1 MNFHPPVILKIGNMN
16 LNLADKWIGH
26 IPQRNFTVRPWTFI
40 PGPKEKGSSGKTMI
54 FYFCHSTFRGL
65 IQISKSRFTKMGW
78 DFQST
83 LKKKMQGFTL
93 KFLGH
98 DLKGI
103 KAMTFFGCHFIQIPF
118 PKPFTLHHLD
128 LPNLVSSRA
137 NSIWGKVIC
146 QKKTPAINPSIRLY
160 QWTLFSKLRFF
171 FGYSGCFFW
180 GSVQ

>member
-1 MNFHPPVILKIGNMN
+1 MNFHPPVILKFGNMN

-54 FYFCHSTFRGL
+54 FHFCHSTFRGL

-93 KFLGH
+93 KFH
-98 DLKGI
+98 AYIFRSWFTRNKSND
-103 KAMTFFGCHFIQIPF
+103 FFWLPFHSNFHFRSLLL
-118 PKPFTLHHLD
+118 FTPL
-128 LPNLVSSRA
+128 
-137 NSIWGKVIC
+137 IC
-146 QKKTPAINPSIRLY
+146 QIWFLLEPTQSEERLFVKRKH
-160 QWTLFSKLRFF
+160 LP
-171 FGYSGCFFW
+171 
-180 GSVQ
+180 